1 MTDRPAA
8 QAPAQ
13 GGAVPRPIRVGTRG
27 SVLARTQAGTVRD
40 ALIAAGHPAELVIIS
55 TSGDQ
60 SLSPV
65 QKIGVGV
72 FTAELR
78 EALLDDRVDVAVHSF
93 KDLPTAA
100 EPGLTIAAVPRRAD
114 PRDALVA
121 RDGLTLGEL
130 PPGARVGTSAP
141 RRVAQL
147 RALGLGLDVQ
157 PLRGNLERRLGRVD
171 AGELDAVIL
180 ARAGLDRT
188 DRTGLIT
195 ETIDPLQ
202 MLPAPAQGALAVECR
217 TADTALCALAAGL
230 DDPDTRAAVT
240 AERAVLARLEAG
252 CTAPVGALAEVVESL
267 AADGTA
273 QLELSVRAAA
283 AAVDG
288 GQVLRASRVG
298 PVADAAGLGSAVA
311 DELLDRGAA
320 GLVREAED
328 PPAGTRQ
335 EAPR

>member
-1 MTDRPAA
+1 MTDHPAA
-8 QAPAQ
+8 A
-13 GGAVPRPIRVGTRG
+13 GAAGVPDPIRVGTRG

-55 TSGDQ
+55 TSGDK
-60 SLSPV
+60 SMSPV
-65 QKIGVGV
+65 EKIGVGV

-78 EALLDDRVDVAVHSF
+78 EAIRDDRVDIAVHSF

-100 EPGLTIAAVPRRAD
+100 EPGLTIAAVPARAD
-114 PRDALVA
+114 ARDALVA
-121 RDGLTLGEL
+121 RDGMTLGEL
-130 PPGARVGTSAP
+130 PSGARVGTSAP

-171 AGELDAVIL
+171 EGELDAVIL

-217 TADTALCALAAGL
+217 SADAALVELVRRL
-230 DDPDTRAAVT
+230 DDPDTHAAVV

-252 CTAPVGALAEVVESL
+252 CTAPVGALAEVVDSTGP
-267 AADGTA
+267 DGTPA
-273 QLELSVRAAA
+273 LELSLRAAA
-283 AAVDG
+283 AAEDG
-288 GQVLRASRVG
+288 TVVLRASRVG
-298 PVADAAGLGSAVA
+298 PVADAESLGLGVA
-311 DELLDRGAA
+311 DELLEMGAA
-320 GLVREAED
+320 DLMADRPGGA
-328 PPAGTRQ
+328 PGAGV
-335 EAPR
+335 PG

>member
-1 MTDRPAA
+1 MPD
-8 QAPAQ
+8 
-13 GGAVPRPIRVGTRG
+13 PIRVGTRG

-55 TSGDQ
+55 TSGDK
-60 SLSPV
+60 SMSPV
-65 QKIGVGV
+65 EKIGVGV

-78 EALLDDRVDVAVHSF
+78 EAIRDDRVDVAVHSF

-100 EPGLTIAAVPRRAD
+100 EPGLTIAAVPPRAD
-114 PRDALVA
+114 ARDALVA
-121 RDGLTLGEL
+121 RDGMTLGEL

-157 PLRGNLERRLGRVD
+157 PLRGNLERRLGRID

-217 TADTALCALAAGL
+217 SGDEALVALVRRL
-230 DDPDTRAAVT
+230 DDPDTHAAVA

-252 CTAPVGALAEVVESL
+252 CTAPVGALAEVVDSTGP
-267 AADGTA
+267 DGA
-273 QLELSVRAAA
+273 PVLELSVRAAA
-283 AAVDG
+283 AAEDG
-288 GQVLRASRVG
+288 GVVLRASRVG
-298 PVADAAGLGSAVA
+298 PVADAETLGRAIA
-311 DELLDRGAA
+311 DELLARGAA
-320 GLVREAED
+320 DLM
-328 PPAGTRQ
+328 AGTPGG
-335 EAPR
+335 APESGVPG